1 MLALGGVMV
10 AFVGRDFFP
19 EIDSGQIKLHVRAP
33 AATRIE
39 ATERVF
45 QAVEDKIRA
54 VIPARERGIIVDDI
68 GVPQR
73 AYNLAFSD
81 GSTINV
87 NDGTIL
93 IALKEGHAPTADYVR
108 RLREVLPAAFPSET
122 FYFQSAD
129 MVTQILN
136 FGLPAQID
144 VQVVGRDQATNRRV
158 AGELRRRMAAIPG
171 IADAHLQQE
180 LDAPAFIANIDR
192 ARALQLGLNA
202 QAIANDVNVSLSSSE
217 QVAPNFWTDPA
228 TGIPYYIAVQ
238 TPEHLVSS
246 LNALSN
252 TPVSTSF
259 AANGPPIPGLLS
271 NVATLQRES
280 VPTNLNQ
287 TNIQPVLD
295 IYASAQGRDLGSISN
310 DISKIVGD
318 LQKQLKPGNAIRVLG
333 QIQSMHDSFRDLTIG
348 LLFAAVFVYLLMVVN
363 YQNFAD
369 PFVVIL
375 ALPATLCGIVT
386 MLFITGTTLS
396 VPSLMGAIMA
406 VGVAS
411 ANSILLVTFAR
422 EQQLKGRRAF
432 RAAIDAGFTRIRPV
446 LMTAAAMIVGMVPM
460 AIGGPGEEQNAALAR
475 AVIGGLLFATPTTLL
490 IVPYV
495 FAMLRKRNDGVPAY
509 GVFEDLPN
517 E

>member
-1 MLALGGVMV
+1 M
-10 AFVGRDFFP
+10 
-19 EIDSGQIKLHVRAP
+19 
-33 AATRIE
+33 
-39 ATERVF
+39 
-45 QAVEDKIRA
+45 
-54 VIPARERGIIVDDI
+54 
-68 GVPQR
+68 PQR
-73 AYNLAFSD
+73 VYNLAFTD

-93 IALKEGHAPTADYVR
+93 ISLREGHAPTAGYVR
-108 RLREVLPAAFPSET
+108 RLREVLPAAFPSVT

-129 MVTQILN
+129 MITQILN

-144 VQVVGRDQATNRRV
+144 VRVVGRDRATNLRV
-158 AGELRRRMAAIPG
+158 AHELRRRIAGIPG

-180 LDAPAFIANIDR
+180 LDAPAFMVNIDR
-192 ARALQLGLNA
+192 SRALQLGLNA
-202 QAIANDVNVSLSSSE
+202 QAVANDVNISLSSSE

-228 TGIPYYIAVQ
+228 AGIPYYIAVQ
-238 TPEHLVSS
+238 TPEHQVSS
-246 LNALSN
+246 LNELGN
-252 TPVSTSF
+252 TPVSTGI

-271 NVATLQRES
+271 NVATLQRDS
-280 VPTNLNQ
+280 VPTNLN
-287 TNIQPVLD
+287 
-295 IYASAQGRDLGSISN
+295 
-310 DISKIVGD
+310 IVAD
-318 LQKQLKPGNAIRVLG
+318 LQKELKPGNTIQVLG

-348 LLFAAVFVYLLMVVN
+348 IMFAAVFVYLLMVVN
-363 YQNFAD
+363 YQNFGD

-386 MLFITGTTLS
+386 MLFITGTTLN

-422 EQQLKGRRAF
+422 EQQLKGRSAF
-432 RAAIDAGFTRIRPV
+432 RAALDAGHTRIRPV
-446 LMTAAAMIVGMVPM
+446 LMTAAAMVVGMIPM

-490 IVPYV
+490 IVPYL
-495 FAMLRKRNDGVPAY
+495 FAMLRKRNDGVAAY
-509 GVFEDLPN
+509 GVFEELPH